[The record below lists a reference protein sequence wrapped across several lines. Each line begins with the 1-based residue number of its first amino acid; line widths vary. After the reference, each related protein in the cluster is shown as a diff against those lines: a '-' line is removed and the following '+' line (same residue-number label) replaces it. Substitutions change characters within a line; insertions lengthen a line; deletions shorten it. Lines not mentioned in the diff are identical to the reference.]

1 LKVCVTA
8 SEKSLDAQ
16 LDPRFGRC
24 KYFIIIDPETLQ
36 FEAIDNTATAAM
48 HGAGIQASQIVIEKG
63 VETILTGNVGPNAYQ
78 VLSTAGIKIITG
90 ARGTIKEVIEKYKKG
105 EFQITTNST
114 VPPHFGGGTGRSMG
128 FGRGMGFG
136 QGMGRGLRSKQSMGI
151 GVQPS
156 QTFRQLQPQ
165 YPSQDNTLQKPEEEM
180 ATLEEYKKKLE
191 ENLES
196 LKARI
201 KKIKDSIE
209 SNSQK
214 K

>member
-1 LKVCVTA
+1 MKVCVTA

-36 FEAIDNTATAAM
+36 FEAIDNVAAAAM

-90 ARGTIKEVIEKYKKG
+90 ATGTIKEVVEKYKKG
-105 EFQITTNST
+105 EFQATPSST
-114 VPPHFGGGTGRSMG
+114 VSSHFGGGAGRGVG
-128 FGRGMGFG
+128 FGRGMG
-136 QGMGRGLRSKQSMGI
+136 RGLGPKQSMGI
-151 GVQPS
+151 GIPPS
-156 QTFRQLQPQ
+156 PTFRPPQPQ
-165 YPSQDNTLQKPEEEM
+165 YPPQAETVQKPEEEM

-196 LKARI
+196 LKTRI
-201 KKIKDSIE
+201 KEIKDSIE
-209 SNSQK
+209 TGSQK